1 MKPTH
6 PPRVEAVPPSDAS
19 SAGQRGERR
28 APLATGPDVVHLEF
42 QDHRLF
48 HDLLGRQDEHVK
60 AIEKALGV
68 RIGVSGNSASIS
80 GDPVEREL
88 AGRVMTQLY
97 GVLERG
103 FPVYASDVDY
113 ALRILSSDHTANVR
127 DIFLDTIYIAAQK
140 RVITPKSVMQKS
152 YIDSI
157 RNHDIV
163 FAIGPAGTG
172 KTYLAMAMGVA
183 AVLKQEFTRIVLTR
197 PAVEAGEKL
206 GFLPGDLAEKVNPYL
221 RPLYD
226 ALHDMVDFD
235 RARKMLDR
243 GTIEVAPLAFM
254 RGRTLNDSFVI
265 LDEAQNTTPEQ
276 MKMFLTRLGYGSK
289 AIVTGDVTQTDLPAG
304 KISGLKEA
312 QHVLKDIEGI
322 KFVRFSERD
331 VVRHRLVQDIITAY
345 ERAEIAAGRN
355 DA

>member
-1 MKPTH
+1 MKPHH
-6 PPRVEAVPPSDAS
+6 PRARADHEQAEREPSA
-19 SAGQRGERR
+19 ERPHR
-28 APLATGPDVVHLEF
+28 TALATGPDAVHLEF

-60 AIEKALGV
+60 VVEKTLGV
-68 RIGVSGNSASIS
+68 RIGVSGKSVSIS
-80 GDPVEREL
+80 GDQVEREL
-88 AGRVMTQLY
+88 AAKVLTQLY

-113 ALRILSSDHTANVR
+113 ALRILASDHNANVR
-127 DIFLDTIYIAAQK
+127 DIFLDTVYIAAQK

-183 AVLKQEFTRIVLTR
+183 AVLKQEFNRIILTR

-235 RARKMLDR
+235 RARKMLER

-289 AIVTGDVTQTDLPAG
+289 AIITGDVTQTDLPAG

-312 QHVLKDIEGI
+312 QHVLRGIEGI

-345 ERAEIAAGRN
+345 ERAESEAGRSGS
-355 DA
+355 

>member
-1 MKPTH
+1 MKPH
-6 PPRVEAVPPSDAS
+6 PPARVEAVQ
-19 SAGQRGERR
+19 AGGERAAAR
-28 APLATGPDVVHLEF
+28 QPLASGPDVVHLEF

-60 AIEKALGV
+60 VIEKQLGV
-68 RIGVSGNSASIS
+68 RIGVAGKAVSIS
-80 GDPVEREL
+80 GDQVEREL

-113 ALRILSSDHTANVR
+113 ALRILASDHSANVR

-140 RVITPKSVMQKS
+140 RVITPKSVVQKA

-157 RNHDIV
+157 RHHDIV

-183 AVLKQEFTRIVLTR
+183 AVLKQEFTRIILTR

-235 RARKMLDR
+235 RAHKMLER

-289 AIVTGDVTQTDLPAG
+289 AIITGDVTQTDLPAG

-312 QHVLKDIEGI
+312 QHVLKDIAGI

-345 ERAEIAAGRN
+345 ERAENAGGRN
-355 DA
+355 DS

>member
-1 MKPTH
+1 
-6 PPRVEAVPPSDAS
+6 
-19 SAGQRGERR
+19 
-28 APLATGPDVVHLEF
+28 
-42 QDHRLF
+42 
-48 HDLLGRQDEHVK
+48 
-60 AIEKALGV
+60 
-68 RIGVSGNSASIS
+68 
-80 GDPVEREL
+80 
-88 AGRVMTQLY
+88 
-97 GVLERG
+97 
-103 FPVYASDVDY
+103 
-113 ALRILSSDHTANVR
+113 
-127 DIFLDTIYIAAQK
+127 
-140 RVITPKSVMQKS
+140 
-152 YIDSI
+152 
-157 RNHDIV
+157 
-163 FAIGPAGTG
+163 
-172 KTYLAMAMGVA
+172 MAMGVA
-183 AVLKQEFTRIVLTR
+183 AVLKQEFTRIILTR

-235 RARKMLDR
+235 RARKMLER

-289 AIVTGDVTQTDLPAG
+289 AVITGDVTQIDLPAG